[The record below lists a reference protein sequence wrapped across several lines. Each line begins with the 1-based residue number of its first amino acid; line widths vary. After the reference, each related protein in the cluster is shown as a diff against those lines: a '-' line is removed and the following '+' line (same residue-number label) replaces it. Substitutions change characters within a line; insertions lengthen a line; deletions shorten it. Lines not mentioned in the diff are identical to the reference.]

1 MGLTVEPTDP
11 YVVTCE
17 PDFGVIFVGEPRS
30 AAWWRSAPTLPSPA
44 SGGGNLSARRRLA

>member
-17 PDFGVIFVGEPRS
+17 PDLWVPFVGELRS
-30 AAWWRSAPTLPSPA
+30 ASRGRLSWRPA
-44 SGGGNLSARRRLA
+44 